1 MNFLF
6 VFDLTREEDYV
17 EKQIDVVA
25 VRLVKDGTIMSPK
38 PITMPIDVVELL
50 GEHMCELDREVV
62 CVINL
67 RSDGTPVNCNFV
79 SMGAV
84 DECVAHPREI
94 LKSCILTNAAS
105 MIMLHNHPS
114 GKLNPSK
121 WDTMITDRM
130 LKVGE
135 LIGIPLRD
143 HIIVGGDNHSYFSFR
158 EKGLM
163 EFEHVKLEEDYLKIE
178 KERFAVAE
186 AGAEE
191 IAAPIRRKR
200 GR

>member
-94 LKSCILTNAAS
+94 LKSCILSNAAS

-143 HIIVGGDNHSYFSFR
+143 HIIVGGDNHSYFSFGSIT
-158 EKGLM
+158 KLM
-163 EFEHVKLEEDYLKIE
+163 GFRIPHIINSAHINEF
-178 KERFAVAE
+178 
-186 AGAEE
+186 
-191 IAAPIRRKR
+191 
-200 GR
+200 

>member
-1 MNFLF
+1 
-6 VFDLTREEDYV
+6 
-17 EKQIDVVA
+17 
-25 VRLVKDGTIMSPK
+25 MSTK
-38 PITMPIDVVELL
+38 PITMPMDAVELL
-50 GEHMCELDREVV
+50 GEQMCELDREVV

-94 LKSCILTNAAS
+94 LKSCILSNAAS

-114 GKLNPSK
+114 GRLNPSK

-130 LKVGE
+130 LKVCE
-135 LIGIPLRD
+135 LVGIPLRD
-143 HIIVGGDNHSYFSFR
+143 HIIVGGDNHSYFSFK

-163 EFEHVKLEEDYLKIE
+163 EFEHVKLEEDYQKIDR
-178 KERFAVAE
+178 ERFAVAE
-186 AGAEE
+186 ESVEE
-191 IAAPIRRKR
+191 AAMPVRRKKSR
-200 GR
+200 

>member
-1 MNFLF
+1 M
-6 VFDLTREEDYV
+6 
-17 EKQIDVVA
+17 DVVA
-25 VRLVKDGTIMSPK
+25 VRLVKDQTLLSTK
-38 PITMPIDVVELL
+38 PIASPMDVVELL
-50 GEHMCELDREVV
+50 GEKMCELDREVV

-94 LKSCILTNAAS
+94 MKSCVLSNAAA
-105 MIMLHNHPS
+105 MIMIHNHPS
-114 GKLNPSK
+114 GRLSPSK

-143 HIIVGGDNHSYFSFR
+143 HIIVGGNNQTYFSFK

-163 EFEHVKLEEDYLKIE
+163 EFEHVKLEDDYLKIDR
-178 KERFAVAE
+178 ERFAVAE
-186 AGAEE
+186 APVEE
-191 IAAPIRRKR
+191 VAAPVRKKR
-200 GR
+200 SR